1 MTKKWFVYLNHALEV
16 AGSLKLGGG
25 PLHAVTWT
33 ALIALNTLEPAA
45 LWSFA
50 LRNICDAFK
59 HDFPALFVHCL
70 HGFGHASMIIGQLFG
85 MSAEQRKT
93 YNGMSIFD
101 RIAVGTAS
109 VIVEPKMLDL
119 ALNICRGGPSAQL
132 RYICAGGMFMEF
144 WKTRFP
150 GQPVA
155 NYRNSSVG
163 YNALHGHEH
172 EAGNLEHTETQT
184 TTTKRNTEIGLG

>member
-1 MTKKWFVYLNHALEV
+1 MVIRGE
-16 AGSLKLGGG
+16 
-25 PLHAVTWT
+25 
-33 ALIALNTLEPAA
+33 
-45 LWSFA
+45 
-50 LRNICDAFK
+50 NICDAFK

-132 RYICAGGMFMEF
+132 QYICAGGMFMEF

-155 NYRNSSVG
+155 NYSNSSVVHS
-163 YNALHGHEH
+163 ALHGHEH
-172 EAGNLEHTETQT
+172 EAGNMEHNE
-184 TTTKRNTEIGLG
+184 NTDNNDEEEKTADHENDDDEEDDGGDDKSDTNSLGCDRSTCTLVLP